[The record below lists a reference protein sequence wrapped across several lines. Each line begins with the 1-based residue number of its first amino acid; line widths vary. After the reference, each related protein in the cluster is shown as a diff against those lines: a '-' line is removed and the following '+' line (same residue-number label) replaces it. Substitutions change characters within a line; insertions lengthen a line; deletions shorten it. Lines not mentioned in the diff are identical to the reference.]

1 MISLILNFVISR
13 LIMYVVQNEIN
24 LNEYNS
30 SSSENDDESDGSS
43 EEDNVDNNRET
54 LPQLSSK
61 PQVKDR
67 LNQLKKVS
75 WHYLLCISTNLCQY
89 RKTNHKEVLFMLVI
103 FHTVFMKIK

>member
-1 MISLILNFVISR
+1 
-13 LIMYVVQNEIN
+13 MYVVQNEIN

-43 EEDNVDNNRET
+43 EEDNVDNERKS

-75 WHYLLCISTNLCQY
+75 
-89 RKTNHKEVLFMLVI
+89 
-103 FHTVFMKIK
+103 

>member
-43 EEDNVDNNRET
+43 EEDNVDNERKS

-75 WHYLLCISTNLCQY
+75 
-89 RKTNHKEVLFMLVI
+89 
-103 FHTVFMKIK
+103 